1 MGKRITQVARNQVMM
16 ILGLDTSTLAG
27 SIALIRD
34 EQILGEVS
42 FNLGRKHTERLLPE
56 MDWLF
61 HRLGLEPKSIE
72 GIAVGIGPGSFTGV
86 RVGLATA
93 KGLALSL
100 SVPIVGVSSLEALA
114 WSVRFYDG
122 PILALLDARKGEVF
136 ARFYQGGKNFQAGSE
151 HLVIPPDRLIPMIK
165 EKTLAVGEGSRI
177 YQDQFQGKAAF
188 AGFEFEYPRASI
200 IGKLGWERLARK
212 ETDPLEQ
219 MVPIYLRPSDA
230 EFRKAEVS

>member
-1 MGKRITQVARNQVMM
+1 MI

-34 EQILGEVS
+34 EQILAEAS

-56 MDWLF
+56 MDWMF
-61 HRLGLEPKSIE
+61 QRLGLEPKAIQ

-114 WSVRFYDG
+114 WSVNFYQG

-136 ARFYQGGKNFQAGSE
+136 AGFYQGGKDFHSVSDQM
-151 HLVIPPDRLIPMIK
+151 VISPENLRPLIK
-165 EKTLAVGEGSRI
+165 ENTLAVGEGIRVCR
-177 YQDQFQGKAAF
+177 DQLRERAAL

-200 IGKLGWERLARK
+200 AGKLGWERLSRQ
-212 ETDPLEQ
+212 ESDPLDQ
-219 MVPIYLRPSDA
+219 LVPVYLRPSDA
-230 EFRKAEVS
+230 EFKKAEVS